1 MDKLQ
6 GRIKNEK
13 NFWGLSEYSFLQ
25 CVNCEVL
32 QIYQNKESIMTVDEI
47 LRQNLTKDQYAAVI
61 DNARHI
67 LCLACAGSGKSR
79 TLAYK
84 IAYLVSQGEAP
95 ESIIAFTFTEK
106 AAESIKRRVAEALH
120 KFGLPENYIGAMFIG
135 TLDSF
140 CQKLLGDI
148 NAKYRQYDILDRNG
162 LILFLMSRFHKI
174 GLKHGEGRYFKE
186 NILPLADAWQTMNNE
201 NIDLSEI
208 EQHDEKLFNRLTKLG
223 EILDSD
229 GYMDFSFAI
238 RLGVQE
244 LKKITDK
251 ANSYIAKFKYLFVDE
266 YQDINPIQE
275 DFIRTLAS
283 HLDMLLV
290 VGDDDQSIYGW
301 RGANVQNILTF
312 NKRYT
317 DVAVHR
323 LLVNFR
329 STEAIVN
336 GANNFV
342 QRTISLVRLSKEI
355 ESHSDGN
362 IQDLRKLWF
371 DDREEEAE
379 WVAQRIESLIGTK
392 YVEGINPDG
401 SENCRGLTYGDFAIL
416 LRSIHNS
423 NGDNRDRQFAD
434 ALTRHGIPFTTTGE
448 GGIFD
453 RPYAVCV
460 QDSMELL
467 RNSGLPREDALE
479 FFASRILPVFPHA
492 DENKFIAVLNKW
504 HQNIHA
510 STASARRKVYPQEFL
525 HDLIDVFNVR
535 AFSDDTALRD
545 LGLFS
550 KIILDVEKT
559 YTSIDSS
566 YRYAEMLNFIA
577 NIATNSYELEP
588 IDCNVK
594 EDTVNISTIHKV
606 KGLEYPVV
614 FVVDLIANRF
624 PHRNGTYNGKLP
636 HELMIDAI
644 GRGAYGTRLE
654 DEARLFYTAI
664 TRAERCLYLSG
675 STHHPEL
682 KRAAKRS
689 AFIADFTNPNLRED
703 KDFNDLAEKIEPQ
716 PRFDE
721 SEFPTDYSSV
731 KSYLTCPY
739 SYKLATIYGYNASVP
754 ELFGFGK
761 TSHTILE
768 RLHQQFKDRAP
779 SAEEVAEIVES
790 TFMLKHVFPS
800 SDPITRPGS
809 YERAKTL
816 VQRILTEYSQRYA
829 GDFGRL
835 RQDEA
840 RFEISVKDALIT
852 GAIDL
857 LLLEDPKRGI
867 ITADVIDFK
876 SMETPEDIATY
887 DWRDMSIQVQLYSR
901 AAKEVIGEN
910 VETGYIHT
918 LKDNRR
924 TAVPVDKESVDN
936 AIGVIEWAVS
946 GIIDGDFPM
955 RACPKTCGSCDF
967 KSMCAQKRQAFKSKP
982 LPPQINTPA
991 GLKTIAAFE
1000 NDDGDCKQ

>member
-1 MDKLQ
+1 
-6 GRIKNEK
+6 
-13 NFWGLSEYSFLQ
+13 
-25 CVNCEVL
+25 
-32 QIYQNKESIMTVDEI
+32 MTTEEI
-47 LRQNLTKDQYAAVI
+47 LRNNLTSDQYDAVV
-61 DNARHI
+61 DDSKNI

-84 IAYLVSQGEAP
+84 IAYLVSKGESP
-95 ESIIAFTFTEK
+95 DSIIAFTFTEK
-106 AAESIKRRVAEALH
+106 AAESIKRRVAESLR
-120 KFGLPENYIGAMFIG
+120 KFDLPENNIGAMFIG

-162 LILFLMSRFHKI
+162 LILFLMSRFRQV
-174 GLKHGEGRYFKE
+174 GLKYGEGRYFKE
-186 NILPLADAWQTMNNE
+186 NILPIADAWQTMNNE
-201 NIDLSEI
+201 NIDLSKI
-208 EQHDEKLFNRLTKLG
+208 EQYDKTLFDRLTKLG
-223 EILDSD
+223 EILDRD

-244 LKKITDK
+244 LKKITQK
-251 ANSYIAKFKYLFVDE
+251 ENSYIAKFKYLLVDE

-275 DFIRTLAS
+275 AFISELAK

-312 NKRYT
+312 NKRYS
-317 DVAVHR
+317 DVSVHR

-329 STEAIVN
+329 STDAIVN
-336 GANNFV
+336 GANTFV

-355 ESHSDGN
+355 KSHSDGN

-371 DDREEEAE
+371 DDRQDEAE
-379 WVAQRIESLIGTK
+379 WVAQRIASLIGTK
-392 YVEGINPDG
+392 YVEGTNADG
-401 SENCRGLTYGDFAIL
+401 TERCRGLTYSDFAIL

-423 NGDNRDRQFAD
+423 NGDNRDKQFAD
-434 ALTRHGIPFTTTGE
+434 ALSRHGIPYKTSGE

-453 RPYAVCV
+453 RPYAACI
-460 QDSMELL
+460 QQSMELL
-467 RNSGLPREDALE
+467 REAGLPREQALE
-479 FFASRILPVFPHA
+479 FFQTAVLPVFPTA
-492 DENKFIAVLNKW
+492 NEDKFISVLNKW
-504 HQNIHA
+504 HQNIHS
-510 STASARRKVYPQEFL
+510 STSAARRKVYPQEFL
-525 HDLIDVFNVR
+525 HDLIDAYNVR
-535 AFSDDTALRD
+535 DFEDDIALRD

-566 YRYAEMLNFIA
+566 YRYAEMLNFIG
-577 NIATNSYELEP
+577 NIAVNSYELEN
-588 IDCNVK
+588 IDYLAK
-594 EDTVNISTIHKV
+594 ENAVDISTIHKV

-614 FVVDLIANRF
+614 FVVDLIASRF
-624 PHRNGTYNGKLP
+624 PHKNATYNGKIP
-636 HELMIDAI
+636 QALMVDAI
-644 GRGAYGTRLE
+644 NRGAYGTRLE

-675 STHHPEL
+675 STHHPDL
-682 KRAAKRS
+682 KRACKRS
-689 AFIADFTNPNLRED
+689 AFIADFASTNLRED
-703 KDFNDLAEKIEPQ
+703 IAFNDLAEKIEQQ

-768 RLHQQFKDRAP
+768 RLHQRYKDSAP
-779 SAEEVAEIVES
+779 TPEQVTEIVES

-800 SDPITRPGS
+800 NDPINRPGS
-809 YERAKTL
+809 YERAKNL
-816 VQRILTEYSQRYA
+816 VQRILTDYSRMYA
-829 GDFGRL
+829 SDFSRL

-857 LLLEDPKRGI
+857 LMCEDTERKI
-867 ITADVIDFK
+867 TTADVIDFK
-876 SMETPEDIATY
+876 SMETPEDVATY
-887 DWRDMSIQVQLYSR
+887 DWRDMSIQVQLYSK

-910 VETGYIHT
+910 VETGFIHT

-924 TAVPVDKESVDN
+924 TAIPVDKESVDS
-936 AIGVIEWAVS
+936 AIGAIEWAVQ
-946 GIIDGDFPM
+946 GILEGDFPM
-955 RACPKTCGSCDF
+955 RACAHNCGSCDF
-967 KSMCAQKRQAFKSKP
+967 KAMCAQKRQPFRNDTM
-982 LPPQINTPA
+982 PPQINTPA
-991 GLKTIAAFE
+991 GAKTIAAFE
-1000 NDDGDCKQ
+1000 EDGGGGK

>member
-1 MDKLQ
+1 
-6 GRIKNEK
+6 
-13 NFWGLSEYSFLQ
+13 
-25 CVNCEVL
+25 
-32 QIYQNKESIMTVDEI
+32 MTTEEI
-47 LRQNLTKDQYAAVI
+47 LRSNLTDDQYDTVV
-61 DNARHI
+61 DESRHI

-84 IAYLVSQGEAP
+84 IAYLISEGEKP

-106 AAESIKRRVAEALH
+106 AAESIKRRVAEALR
-120 KFGLPENYIGAMFIG
+120 KFSLPENYIGAMFIG

-162 LILFLMSRFHKI
+162 LILFLMSRFSQI
-174 GLKHGEGRYFKE
+174 GLKYGEGRYFKE
-186 NILPLADAWQTMNNE
+186 NIIPIADAWQTMNNE
-201 NIDLSEI
+201 NIDLASI
-208 EQHDEKLFNRLTKLG
+208 QQYDTTLFERLTKLG
-223 EILDSD
+223 EILDHD
-229 GYMDFSFAI
+229 GYMDFSLAI

-244 LKKITDK
+244 LKKIIGK
-251 ANSYIAKFKYLFVDE
+251 EKSYIAKFKYLFVDE

-275 DFIRTLAS
+275 EFIKTLAS

-312 NKRYT
+312 GERYE
-317 DVAVHR
+317 DAAVHR

-329 STEAIVN
+329 STESIVN

-342 QRTISLVRLSKEI
+342 QRTISLVRLNKEI
-355 ESHSDGN
+355 KSFSDGN

-379 WVAQRIESLIGTK
+379 WVAQRIKSLIGTK
-392 YVEGINPDG
+392 YVEGVNPDG
-401 SENCRGLTYGDFAIL
+401 TEKCRGLTYGDFAIL

-423 NGDNRDRQFAD
+423 NGDNRDKQFAD
-434 ALTRHGIPFTTTGE
+434 ALTKHGIPFKTSGE

-460 QDSMELL
+460 RESMELL
-467 RNSGLPREDALE
+467 REAGLPRERALD
-479 FFASRILPVFPHA
+479 FFTSRVVPVFPNA
-492 DENKFIAVLNKW
+492 NRDSFIEVLNKW
-504 HQNIHA
+504 NQNIHA
-510 STASARRKVYPQEFL
+510 PTSAARRKVYPQEFL
-525 HDLIDVFNVR
+525 HDLIDAFNVR
-535 AFSDDTALRD
+535 SFEDETALRD

-566 YRYAEMLNFIA
+566 YRYAEMLNFIG
-577 NIATNSYELEP
+577 NIAINSYELES
-588 IDCNVK
+588 IDYLVK
-594 EDTVNISTIHKV
+594 ENAVDISTIHKV

-614 FVVDLIANRF
+614 FVVDMIATRF
-624 PHRNGTYNGKLP
+624 PHRRTTYSGILP
-636 HELMIDAI
+636 HDLMTSAI
-644 GRGAYGTRLE
+644 QRGAYGTRLE

-675 STHHPEL
+675 STHHPDL
-682 KRAAKRS
+682 KRACRPS
-689 AFIADFTNPNLRED
+689 PFIADFTSLDLRED
-703 KDFNDLAEKIEPQ
+703 MVLDMLAERIEPR
-716 PRFDE
+716 PRFNE

-731 KSYLTCPY
+731 KSYLTCPF
-739 SYKLATIYGYNASVP
+739 SYKLATIYGYNATVP

-761 TSHTILE
+761 TTHTILE
-768 RLHQQFKDRAP
+768 RLHQRFPDRAP
-779 SAEEVAEIVES
+779 TPEEVTEIVES

-800 SDPITRPGS
+800 KDPENRPGS
-809 YERAKTL
+809 YENAKRL
-816 VQRILTEYSQRYA
+816 VQRILIEYSNQYA
-829 GDFGRL
+829 SDFGRL

-840 RFEISVKDALIT
+840 RFELSVKDALIT

-857 LLLEDPKRGI
+857 LLMEDHERGI
-867 ITADVIDFK
+867 IAADVVDFK
-876 SMETPEDIATY
+876 SMEVPEDVTEY

-918 LKDNRR
+918 LKDNKR
-924 TAVPVDKESVDN
+924 TAIPVDEASVDS
-936 AIGVIEWAVS
+936 AIRVVEWAVQ
-946 GIIDGDFPM
+946 GILDGDFPM
-955 RACPKTCGSCDF
+955 RACPQNCGNCDF
-967 KSMCAQKRQAFKSKP
+967 RALCAQKRQPFKTKVE
-982 LPPQINTPA
+982 PPQINTPA
-991 GLKTIAAFE
+991 GPRTIAAFE
-1000 NDDGDCKQ
+1000 TDNEDGRV

>member
-1 MDKLQ
+1 
-6 GRIKNEK
+6 
-13 NFWGLSEYSFLQ
+13 
-25 CVNCEVL
+25 
-32 QIYQNKESIMTVDEI
+32 MTTQKI
-47 LRQNLTKDQYAAVI
+47 LRANLTDEQYNAVV
-61 DNARHI
+61 DDSRHI

-84 IAYLVSQGEAP
+84 IAYLVSKSESP

-148 NAKYRQYDILDRNG
+148 NAKYRQYDILDKNG
-162 LILFLMSRFHKI
+162 LILFLMSRFHQI

-186 NILPLADAWQTMNNE
+186 NVLSIVDAWQMMNNE
-201 NIDLSEI
+201 NISLADVEKHDLT
-208 EQHDEKLFNRLTKLG
+208 LFNRLTKLG
-223 EILDSD
+223 EILDND
-229 GYMDFSFAI
+229 GYMDFSLAI

-251 ANSYIAKFKYLFVDE
+251 ANSYIAKYKYLFVDE

-275 DFIRTLAS
+275 EFIKTLAS

-312 NKRYT
+312 NKRYSN
-317 DVAVHR
+317 VSVHH

-329 STEAIVN
+329 STAAIVDS
-336 GANNFV
+336 ANNFV
-342 QRTISLVRLSKEI
+342 QRTINLARLSKEI
-355 ESHSDGN
+355 KSHSDGN

-392 YVEGINPDG
+392 YVEGVNPDG
-401 SENCRGLTYGDFAIL
+401 TQKCQGLTYGDFAIL

-423 NGDNRDRQFAD
+423 NGDNRDKQFAE
-434 ALTRHGIPFTTTGE
+434 ALMRHGIPFKTKGE

-453 RPYAVCV
+453 RPYATCV
-460 QDSMELL
+460 KDTMELL
-467 RNSGLPREDALE
+467 REAGLPREEALR
-479 FFASRILPVFPHA
+479 FFAQRVLPIFPQA
-492 DENKFIAVLNKW
+492 NENKFMNVLNKW

-510 STASARRKVYPQEFL
+510 STSSSRRKVYPQEFL

-535 AFSDDTALRD
+535 NFEDEIALRD
-545 LGLFS
+545 LGLYS

-566 YRYAEMLNFIA
+566 YRFAEMLNFIS
-577 NIATNSYELEP
+577 NIAVNSYELES
-588 IDCNVK
+588 IDYLVK
-594 EDTVNISTIHKV
+594 ENAVDISTIHKV

-624 PHRNGTYNGKLP
+624 PHRNERYKGKLP
-636 HELMIDAI
+636 NDLMLTAI
-644 GRGAYGTRLE
+644 ERGAYGTRFE

-675 STHHPEL
+675 STHHPDL
-682 KRAAKRS
+682 KRATKCSR
-689 AFIADFTNPNLRED
+689 FIADFTHPKLRKDD
-703 KDFNDLAEKIEPQ
+703 KLLDALAEKIEPQ

-739 SYKLATIYGYNASVP
+739 SYKLATILGYNATVP

-768 RLHQQFKDRAP
+768 RLHQRYKDKAP
-779 SAEEVAEIVES
+779 TADEVAEMVES

-800 SDPITRPGS
+800 KDPINRPGS
-809 YERAKTL
+809 YERAKSL
-816 VQRILTEYSQRYA
+816 VQKILTEYSKKYA
-829 GDFGRL
+829 TDFGRL

-840 RFEISVKDALIT
+840 RFEIAVKDALIT

-857 LLLEDPKRGI
+857 LLMEEPEKGI
-867 ITADVIDFK
+867 VSADVIDFK
-876 SMETPEDIATY
+876 SMEVPDNVTEY
-887 DWRDMSIQVQLYSR
+887 DWRDMSIQVQLYSK
-901 AAKEVIGEN
+901 AAKEVLGEN

-924 TAVPVDKESVDN
+924 TAIPVDDNSVN
-936 AIGVIEWAVS
+936 SAIGIVEWAVS
-946 GIIDGDFPM
+946 GILNSDFPM
-955 RACPKTCGSCDF
+955 RACKQNCEHCDF
-967 KSMCAQKRQAFKSKP
+967 KAMCAQKREEFKSTTKP
-982 LPPQINTPA
+982 PKINTPA

-1000 NDDGDCKQ
+1000 NDEGGDSV

>member
-1 MDKLQ
+1 M
-6 GRIKNEK
+6 NTE
-13 NFWGLSEYSFLQ
+13 
-25 CVNCEVL
+25 
-32 QIYQNKESIMTVDEI
+32 EI
-47 LRQNLTKDQYAAVI
+47 LRTNLTDEQYETVV
-61 DNARHI
+61 DESRHI

-84 IAYLVSQGEAP
+84 IAYLVSRGEAP
-95 ESIIAFTFTEK
+95 ESIVAFTFTEK
-106 AAESIKRRVAEALH
+106 AAESIKRRVAEALR
-120 KFGLPENYIGAMFIG
+120 KFDLPENYIGAMFIG

-162 LILFLMSRFHKI
+162 LILFLMSRFHTI
-174 GLKHGEGRYFKE
+174 GLRHREGRYFKE
-186 NILPLADAWQTMNNE
+186 NVLPIADAWQTMNNE
-201 NIDLSEI
+201 NIDLADI
-208 EQHDEKLFNRLTKLG
+208 EQYDKTLFNRLTKLG
-223 EILDSD
+223 EILDRD

-251 ANSYIAKFKYLFVDE
+251 ANSYIAKFKYLLVDE

-275 DFIRTLAS
+275 DFIKTLAS

-312 NKRYT
+312 SKRYP
-317 DVAVHR
+317 DVTVHR

-355 ESHSDGN
+355 KSFSDGN

-379 WVAQRIESLIGTK
+379 WVVQRIESLIGTK
-392 YVEGINPDG
+392 YVEGMKPDG
-401 SENCRGLTYGDFAIL
+401 TEICRGLTYGDFAIL
-416 LRSIHNS
+416 LRAIHNS
-423 NGDNRDRQFAD
+423 NGDNRDKLFTD
-434 ALTRHGIPFTTTGE
+434 ALTRHGIPFKTSGE

-453 RPYAVCV
+453 RPYAMCIRE
-460 QDSMELL
+460 SMELL
-467 RNSGLPREDALE
+467 REAGLPREQALD
-479 FFASRILPVFPHA
+479 FFSQRVLPVFPHA
-492 DENKFIAVLNKW
+492 DETNFIAVLNKW

-510 STASARRKVYPQEFL
+510 STSASRRKVYPQEFL
-525 HDLIDVFNVR
+525 HDLIDVYNVR
-535 AFSDDTALRD
+535 NFADETALRD

-559 YTSIDSS
+559 YISIDSS
-566 YRYAEMLNFIA
+566 YRYAEMLNFIG
-577 NIATNSYELEP
+577 NIAISNYELES
-588 IDCNVK
+588 IDYLVK
-594 EDTVNISTIHKV
+594 ENAVDISTIHKV

-614 FVVDLIANRF
+614 FVVDLIASRF
-624 PHRNGTYNGKLP
+624 PHRNDTYNGKLP
-636 HELMIDAI
+636 QELMLTAI
-644 GRGAYGTRLE
+644 NRGAYGTRLE

-675 STHHPEL
+675 STHHPDL
-682 KRAAKRS
+682 KRACKRS
-689 AFIADFTNPNLRED
+689 PFIADFTSPSLRED
-703 KDFNDLAEKIEPQ
+703 MNLDALAEKVDPQ

-721 SEFPTDYSSV
+721 SEFPTNYSSV
-731 KSYLTCPY
+731 KNYLTCPY
-739 SYKLATIYGYNASVP
+739 SYKLATVYGYNASVP

-779 SAEEVAEIVES
+779 SDEEVMEMVES

-800 SDPITRPGS
+800 NDPINRPGS
-809 YERAKTL
+809 YERAKKL
-816 VQRILTEYSQRYA
+816 VQRILTEYSRRYA
-829 GDFGRL
+829 SDFGRL

-840 RFEISVKDALIT
+840 RFEILVKDALIT

-857 LLLEDPKRGI
+857 LLMEDNERGI
-867 ITADVIDFK
+867 TTADVIDFK
-876 SMETPEDIATY
+876 SMESPEDVTAY
-887 DWRDMSIQVQLYSR
+887 DWRDMSIQVQLYSQ

-924 TAVPVDKESVDN
+924 TAVPVDKTSVEN
-936 AIGVIEWAVS
+936 AIGAIEWAVR
-946 GIIDGDFPM
+946 GILDGDFPM
-955 RACPKTCGSCDF
+955 RACPQNCGSCDF
-967 KSMCAQKRQAFKSKP
+967 KAMCAQKRQAFKNQTQ
-982 LPPQINTPA
+982 PPQINTPA
-991 GLKTIAAFE
+991 GLKNIAAFE
-1000 NDDGDCKQ
+1000 NNPGDDL

>member
-1 MDKLQ
+1 
-6 GRIKNEK
+6 
-13 NFWGLSEYSFLQ
+13 
-25 CVNCEVL
+25 
-32 QIYQNKESIMTVDEI
+32 MTITEI
-47 LRQNLTKDQYAAVI
+47 LRGSLTPEQYNAVV
-61 DNARHI
+61 DEAKHI

-84 IAYLVSQGEAP
+84 IAYLVSKGESP
-95 ESIIAFTFTEK
+95 ESIVAFTFTEK
-106 AAESIKRRVAEALH
+106 ASESIKRRVAEALH
-120 KFGLPENYIGAMFIG
+120 KLGLPENYIGAMFIG

-162 LILFLMSRFHKI
+162 LILFLMSRFHQI
-174 GLKHGEGRYFKE
+174 GLKHGEGKYFKE
-186 NILPLADAWQTMNNE
+186 NILPIADAWQTMNNE
-201 NIDLSEI
+201 NINLCEI
-208 EQHDEKLFNRLTKLG
+208 EQYDATLFYRLTKLG
-223 EILDSD
+223 EILDRD

-238 RLGVQE
+238 KLGVQE

-251 ANSYIAKFKYLFVDE
+251 TNSYIAKFKYLLVDE

-275 DFIRTLAS
+275 EFIRTFSS

-312 NKRYT
+312 SKRYSN
-317 DVAVHR
+317 VSVHR

-329 STEAIVN
+329 STSAIVDSS
-336 GANNFV
+336 NNFV

-355 ESHSDGN
+355 KSHSDGN
-362 IQDLRKLWF
+362 IQDLRKNWF
-371 DDREEEAE
+371 DEREEEAN
-379 WVAQRIESLIGTK
+379 WVAQRIKSLIGTK
-392 YVEGINPDG
+392 YVEGFNPDG
-401 SENCRGLTYGDFAIL
+401 SERCRGLTYGDFAIL
-416 LRSIHNS
+416 LRAIHNS
-423 NGDNRDRQFAD
+423 NGENRDKQFSD
-434 ALTRHGIPFTTTGE
+434 ALATQSIPFKTTGE

-453 RPYAVCV
+453 RPFALCILHT
-460 QDSMELL
+460 MELL
-467 RNSGLPREDALE
+467 RVPGLPREQALE
-479 FFASRILPVFPHA
+479 FFISRIQPIFPTA
-492 DENKFIAVLNKW
+492 NELRFILVLNKW
-504 HQNIHA
+504 HQNIHS
-510 STASARRKVYPQEFL
+510 STSSARRKVYPQEFL
-525 HDLIDVFNVR
+525 HDLIDAFNLR
-535 AFSDDTALRD
+535 DLKDETALRD

-566 YRYAEMLNFIA
+566 YRYAEMLNFIS
-577 NIATNSYELEP
+577 NIAMNNYELESL
-588 IDCNVK
+588 DYLLK
-594 EDTVNISTIHKV
+594 ENAVDISTIHKV

-614 FVVDLIANRF
+614 FIVDLIASRF
-624 PHRNGTYNGKLP
+624 PHKNTTYSGKLP
-636 HELMIDAI
+636 QNLMLAAI
-644 GRGAYGTRLE
+644 ERGAYGTRLE

-675 STHHPEL
+675 STHQPNL
-682 KRAAKRS
+682 KRACKRS
-689 AFIADFTNPNLRED
+689 SFIADFTHPNLLE
-703 KDFNDLAEKIEPQ
+703 NDRTLNALSINIEPQ

-739 SYKLATIYGYNASVP
+739 SYKLATIMGYNAKVP

-779 SAEEVAEIVES
+779 TEEEVSQTVDS

-800 SDPITRPGS
+800 NDPVSRPGS

-816 VQRILTEYSQRYA
+816 VQRVLTEYSQMYA
-829 GDFGRL
+829 ADFGRL

-857 LLLEDPKRGI
+857 LLIEDPQKGVT
-867 ITADVIDFK
+867 TADVIDFK
-876 SMETPEDIATY
+876 SMETPENIDEY
-887 DWRDMSIQVQLYSR
+887 DWRDMSIQVQLYSK
-901 AAKEVIGEN
+901 AAKEVLGEN

-918 LKDNRR
+918 LKDNVR
-924 TAVPVDKESVDN
+924 TSVPVDKESVDN
-936 AIGVIEWAVS
+936 SINIIEWAVK
-946 GIIDGDFPM
+946 GILDGDFPM
-955 RACPKTCGSCDF
+955 RACQINCGKCDF
-967 KSMCAQKRQAFKSKP
+967 KAMCPQKIQPFKN
-982 LPPQINTPA
+982 LVQPPQVNTPT
-991 GLKTIAAFE
+991 GLKTIAAYDI
-1000 NDDGDCKQ
+1000 DDKGDNV

>member
-1 MDKLQ
+1 
-6 GRIKNEK
+6 
-13 NFWGLSEYSFLQ
+13 
-25 CVNCEVL
+25 
-32 QIYQNKESIMTVDEI
+32 MTIEEI
-47 LRQNLTKDQYAAVI
+47 LRANLTPEQYDAVV
-61 DNARHI
+61 DESKHI

-84 IAYLVSQGEAP
+84 IAYLVSKGESP

-106 AAESIKRRVAEALH
+106 ASESIKRRVAEALR
-120 KFGLPENYIGAMFIG
+120 KLGLPENYIGAMFIG

-162 LILFLMSRFHKI
+162 LILFLMSRFHQI

-186 NILPLADAWQTMNNE
+186 NILPIADAWQTMNNE
-201 NIDLSEI
+201 NINLADI
-208 EQHDEKLFNRLTKLG
+208 EQYDEILFNRLTNLG
-223 EILDSD
+223 EILDRD
-229 GYMDFSFAI
+229 GYMDFSYAI

-244 LKKITDK
+244 LMKITDK
-251 ANSYIAKFKYLFVDE
+251 ANSYIAKFKYLLVDE

-275 DFIRTLAS
+275 DFIKTLAS
-283 HLDMLLV
+283 HLEMLLV

-301 RGANVQNILTF
+301 RGANVQNILAF
-312 NKRYT
+312 NRRYS

-329 STEAIVN
+329 STAAIVD
-336 GANNFV
+336 GSNNFV

-355 ESHSDGN
+355 RSHSDGN
-362 IQDLRKLWF
+362 IQDLRKIWF
-371 DDREEEAE
+371 DAREEEAE

-392 YVEGINPDG
+392 YVEGLNLDG
-401 SENCRGLTYGDFAIL
+401 SEKCRGLTYGDFAIL
-416 LRSIHNS
+416 LRAIHNS

-434 ALTRHGIPFTTTGE
+434 ALARRGIPFKTTGE

-453 RPYAVCV
+453 RPFAVCV
-460 QDSMELL
+460 LQSMELL
-467 RNSGLPREDALE
+467 RVAGLPRENALE
-479 FFASRILPVFPHA
+479 FFANNILPIFPYA
-492 DENKFIAVLNKW
+492 NESKFITVLNKW

-510 STASARRKVYPQEFL
+510 STSSARRKVYPQEFL
-525 HDLIDVFNVR
+525 HDLVDVFNVR
-535 AFSDDTALRD
+535 DFRDETALRD

-566 YRYAEMLNFIA
+566 YRYAEMLNFIS
-577 NIATNSYELEP
+577 NIAMNSYELESM
-588 IDCNVK
+588 DYLVK
-594 EDTVNISTIHKV
+594 ENAVDISTIHKV

-614 FVVDLIANRF
+614 FVVDLIASRF
-624 PHRNGTYNGKLP
+624 PHKNAIYNGKLP
-636 HELMIDAI
+636 HNLMLAAID
-644 GRGAYGTRLE
+644 RGAYGTRLE

-675 STHHPEL
+675 STHHPDL
-682 KRAAKRS
+682 KRACKRS
-689 AFIADFTNPNLRED
+689 SFIADFTHPNLLED
-703 KDFNDLAEKIEPQ
+703 NKTLNALAEKIEPQ

-739 SYKLATIYGYNASVP
+739 SYKLATIMGYNAAVP

-768 RLHQQFKDRAP
+768 RLHQRFKDRAP
-779 SAEEVAEIVES
+779 SAEEVTDIVES

-800 SDPITRPGS
+800 NDPVNRPGS

-816 VQRILTEYSQRYA
+816 VQRVLTEYSQRYA
-829 GDFGRL
+829 ADFGRL

-857 LLLEDPKRGI
+857 LLFEDPQRGI
-867 ITADVIDFK
+867 TTADVIDFK
-876 SMETPEDIATY
+876 SMETPDNIDAY
-887 DWRDMSIQVQLYSR
+887 DWRDMSVQVQLYSK
-901 AAKEVIGEN
+901 AAKEVLGEN

-924 TAVPVDKESVDN
+924 TAVPVDKTSVDS
-936 AIGVIEWAVS
+936 AIGVIEWAVK
-946 GIIDGDFPM
+946 GILDGDFPM
-955 RACPKTCGSCDF
+955 RACPQNCGRCDF
-967 KSMCAQKRQAFKSKP
+967 RAMCAQNRQPFKNGTQ
-982 LPPQINTPA
+982 PPQISTPA
-991 GLKTIAAFE
+991 GLKTIAAYE
-1000 NDDGDCKQ
+1000 NDDGGGSV